1 MKISLKGSTSKDSK
15 NKILKHLNEQK
26 KFNGKSG
33 ELLYKD
39 HSFCKPF
46 LSFFLDLSYYIIKTV
61 FKDSEAD
68 LVQYVHGNAFNIK
81 ESLATVQCSSWFL
94 VYLAIHGQNSPD
106 ELLTVLPSYMTKAEL
121 YRTYLEEIN
130 GKKVKISKFYEIIK
144 YKFGPKRQDK
154 TLPQVRISKYSSH
167 SVCDVCLGLD
177 NFQRTCKSEEE
188 IRYCQGLK

>member
-1 MKISLKGSTSKDSK
+1 MG
-15 NKILKHLNEQK
+15 N
-26 KFNGKSG
+26 
-33 ELLYKD
+33 LLYKD

-130 GKKVKISKFYEIIK
+130 GKKVKRSKFYEIIK

-177 NFQRTCKSEEE
+177 KFQRTCKSEEE